1 MAKKKTNFAE
11 EPNLPS
17 KSPQNLTKIG
27 KTSKIAKNCQICLK
41 LPKLPKWAKN
51 GQIGQKCRKCLNAKT
66 AKFTQNPP
74 KLPKMAQM
82 AKKIQILPKGIL
94 PKGQMCLQNPL
105 KFDQNWENPKNCQ
118 KVLILPNLSKIA
130 QVGQKR
136 PNWPKMPKMPKFW
149 HVPPHPLHTMIQ
161 QSRDRSVQHLHTQ
174 IL

>member
-1 MAKKKTNFAE
+1 MGQKR
-11 EPNLPS
+11 PNWPKMPKMPKCQNRQIYP
-17 KSPQNLTKIG
+17 KSTKIA
-27 KTSKIAKNCQICLK
+27 KIAKNGPNSQKNPNFAKGHFAKGPNVPAKPLK
-41 LPKLPKWAKN
+41 
-51 GQIGQKCRKCLNAKT
+51 
-66 AKFTQNPP
+66 F
-74 KLPKMAQM
+74 
-82 AKKIQILPKGIL
+82 
-94 PKGQMCLQNPL
+94 PL

-174 IL
+174 ILWIATSCFIKVSSLCRSLRF